1 MVGAT
6 LHIMILI
13 LGAAICQLRG
23 SLSSI
28 TIIVPPGCRV
38 KNSRG

>member
-1 MVGAT
+1 MVSAT

-13 LGAAICQLRG
+13 LGVATCQLRG

-28 TIIVPPGCRV
+28 TIIVPPGYRA